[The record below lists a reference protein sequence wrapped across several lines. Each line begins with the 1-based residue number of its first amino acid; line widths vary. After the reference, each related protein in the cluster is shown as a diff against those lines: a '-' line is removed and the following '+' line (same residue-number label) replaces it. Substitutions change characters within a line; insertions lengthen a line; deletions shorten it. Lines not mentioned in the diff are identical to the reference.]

1 MSLQWNGGLTYDYPR
16 RIIDLA
22 TTRSGRHGGGRFHVG
37 SSAFSA
43 LLIDLEFIC
52 HSLLSTVAGGC
63 HVGCSSA
70 VPFSSDLF

>member
-1 MSLQWNGGLTYDYPR
+1 MGGLTYDYPR

-22 TTRSGRHGGGRFHVG
+22 TIRSDRHGGGRFHVG